1 MPEQKDIVRHPGG
14 REAARRI
21 LFFLSYLH
29 RSCGVLF
36 FSRQAPHNC
45 RMQRRAYA
53 ALASAMLL
61 FATIAGGAPQAARQS
76 FPLSKPDVV
85 LSGKLAA
92 GKSFER
98 DIGHGLLF
106 RLVPSPASYG
116 KGWDI
121 EIRPKGD
128 PRGGFDEYASV
139 ATPPYH
145 LYKPTYLNASYG
157 VTARQA
163 VAMSPRKFQFVETPQ
178 DSQAASVV
186 VNTVV
191 YTVDWPAHKDA
202 IAAAA
207 AKIPV
212 GVGELRILDSH
223 ITPGKNNEDLGSID
237 WIDFQ
242 VRLWLHS
249 GTTLEQVLFP
259 GDVY

>member
-1 MPEQKDIVRHPGG
+1 M
-14 REAARRI
+14 
-21 LFFLSYLH
+21 LFFCAQS
-29 RSCGVLF
+29 
-36 FSRQAPHNC
+36 PHNC
-45 RMQRRAYA
+45 RMQRRACA
-53 ALASAMLL
+53 ALTSVLL
-61 FATIAGGAPQAARQS
+61 CAAITIAAQAVEQS
-76 FPLSKPDVV
+76 FPSSKPDVI
-85 LSGKLAA
+85 LSGTLAA
-92 GKSFER
+92 GKSFEHN
-98 DIGHGLLF
+98 IGHGLIF

-121 EIRPKGD
+121 EIRPEGD
-128 PRGGFDEYASV
+128 PAGGFDEYASV

-157 VTARQA
+157 VTAQKA

-191 YTVDWPAHKDA
+191 YTVDWPSRKDS

-212 GVGELRILDSH
+212 GVGELRVLDSR

-237 WIDFQ
+237 WIKFQ
-242 VRLWLHS
+242 IRLWLHS
-249 GTTLEQVLFP
+249 GANLEQVLFP
-259 GDVY
+259 GDAH

>member
-1 MPEQKDIVRHPGG
+1 MHVRTYT
-14 REAARRI
+14 AVVSA
-21 LFFLSYLH
+21 LF
-29 RSCGVLF
+29 CV
-36 FSRQAPHNC
+36 AVVV
-45 RMQRRAYA
+45 A
-53 ALASAMLL
+53 
-61 FATIAGGAPQAARQS
+61 APQSTQNS
-76 FPLSKPDVV
+76 FPSSKPDVV
-85 LSGKLAA
+85 FAAHLAA

-157 VTARQA
+157 VTAQQA

-191 YTVDWPAHKDA
+191 YTIDWPAHKDS

-212 GVGELRILDSH
+212 GVGELRVLSSR

-237 WIDFQ
+237 WIKFQ

-249 GTTLEQVLFP
+249 GATLEQVLSL
-259 GDVY
+259 GDAH

>member
-1 MPEQKDIVRHPGG
+1 
-14 REAARRI
+14 
-21 LFFLSYLH
+21 
-29 RSCGVLF
+29 
-36 FSRQAPHNC
+36 
-45 RMQRRAYA
+45 MQRRVYA
-53 ALASAMLL
+53 AFICALL
-61 FATIAGGAPQAARQS
+61 CVAIVVAAQS
-76 FPLSKPDVV
+76 VQQLFPSSKPDIVFSGT
-85 LSGKLAA
+85 LSA
-92 GKSFER
+92 GKSFQR
-98 DIGHGLLF
+98 DIGHGLIF
-106 RLVPSPASYG
+106 RLVPSPTTFG

-128 PRGGFDEYASV
+128 PAGGFDEYASV

-157 VTARQA
+157 VTAQKA
-163 VAMSPRKFQFVETPQ
+163 VAMSRRFQFVETPQ

-191 YTVDWPAHKDA
+191 YTVDWPAHKNE
-202 IAAAA
+202 ISAAA

-212 GVGELRILDSH
+212 GIGELRVVRSR

-237 WIDFQ
+237 WIKFQ

-259 GDVY
+259 GDAH

>member
-1 MPEQKDIVRHPGG
+1 
-14 REAARRI
+14 
-21 LFFLSYLH
+21 
-29 RSCGVLF
+29 
-36 FSRQAPHNC
+36 
-45 RMQRRAYA
+45 MQRRAYA
-53 ALASAMLL
+53 ALISVLFSAV
-61 FATIAGGAPQAARQS
+61 IAIAAPRFTHKPQVS
-76 FPLSKPDVV
+76 FPSSKPDVI
-85 LSGKLAA
+85 LSGTLSAV
-92 GKSFER
+92 KSFER
-98 DIGHGLLF
+98 DIGHGLIF

-128 PRGGFDEYASV
+128 PAGGFDEYASV

-157 VTARQA
+157 VTAQKA

-191 YTVDWPAHKDA
+191 YTVDWPSHKDS

-212 GVGELRILDSH
+212 GVGELRVLDSR

-237 WIDFQ
+237 WIKFQ
-242 VRLWLHS
+242 IRLWLRS
-249 GTTLEQVLFP
+249 DETLENVLFP
-259 GDVY
+259 SETH

>member
-1 MPEQKDIVRHPGG
+1 
-14 REAARRI
+14 
-21 LFFLSYLH
+21 
-29 RSCGVLF
+29 
-36 FSRQAPHNC
+36 
-45 RMQRRAYA
+45 MQRRAYA
-53 ALASAMLL
+53 ALISAL
-61 FATIAGGAPQAARQS
+61 FSAAIAIAAPRFTHKPQVS
-76 FPLSKPDVV
+76 FPSSKPDVI
-85 LSGKLAA
+85 LSGTLAA
-92 GKSFER
+92 GKSFEHN
-98 DIGHGLLF
+98 IGHGLIF

-121 EIRPKGD
+121 EIRPEGD
-128 PRGGFDEYASV
+128 PAGGFDEYASV

-157 VTARQA
+157 VTAQKA

-191 YTVDWPAHKDA
+191 YTVDWPSHKDS

-212 GVGELRILDSH
+212 GVGELRVLDSR

-237 WIDFQ
+237 WIKFQ
-242 VRLWLHS
+242 IRLWLRS
-249 GTTLEQVLFP
+249 DETLENVLFP
-259 GDVY
+259 SETH

>member
-1 MPEQKDIVRHPGG
+1 MQ
-14 REAARRI
+14 
-21 LFFLSYLH
+21 H
-29 RSCGVLF
+29 RTHTVL
-36 FSRQAPHNC
+36 
-45 RMQRRAYA
+45 
-53 ALASAMLL
+53 ALAL
-61 FATIAGGAPQAARQS
+61 FCAAIAIAAPQAVRQS
-76 FPLSKPDVV
+76 FPSSKPDVI
-85 LSGKLAA
+85 LSGTLAA

-106 RLVPSPASYG
+106 RLVPSPSSFG

-128 PRGGFDEYASV
+128 PAGGFDEYASF

-157 VTARQA
+157 VTAQQA

-178 DSQAASVV
+178 DSQSASVV

-191 YTVDWPAHKDA
+191 YTIDWPAHKDSIVA
-202 IAAAA
+202 MA

-212 GVGELRILDSH
+212 GVGELRILDSR

-237 WIDFQ
+237 WIKFQ

-249 GTTLEQVLFP
+249 DETLEQVLFP
-259 GDVY
+259 KTAN

>member
-1 MPEQKDIVRHPGG
+1 T
-14 REAARRI
+14 RRTPL
-21 LFFLSYLH
+21 LFTFLC
-29 RSCGVLF
+29 RSFTFGVLF
-36 FSRQAPHNC
+36 FSRQPPHNC
-45 RMQRRAYA
+45 RMRRRTYTVLLSALIYA
-53 ALASAMLL
+53 AIAS
-61 FATIAGGAPQAARQS
+61 GAPQAAKQQS
-76 FPLSKPDVV
+76 FPSSKPDVV
-85 LSGKLAA
+85 LSGTLAA
-92 GKSFER
+92 GKFFER
-98 DIGHGLLF
+98 DIGHGLIF

-128 PRGGFDEYASV
+128 PAGGFDEYASI

-157 VTARQA
+157 VTAQKA
-163 VAMSPRKFQFVETPQ
+163 VAMSPRRFQFVETSQ

-191 YTVDWPAHKDA
+191 YTVDWPAHKDS

-212 GVGELRILDSH
+212 GVGQLRVLDSH

-237 WIDFQ
+237 WIKFQ

-249 GTTLEQVLFP
+249 GATFEQVLFSN
-259 GDVY
+259 DAH